1 MTKKIIKT
9 KKYLTVLI
17 LFSLFL
23 STHIQLVWANERLLP
38 NDQYLSKQLY
48 LDKIKAYEAWQ
59 IAHENTEIK
68 IAILDTGIDLTHP
81 DLQGNLLT
89 GKNILDPTKPPQDDN
104 GHGTNVAGILAAV
117 GNNQQGIS
125 GILWQA
131 KIIPVKVL
139 DQNGNGNANI
149 VAEGIYYALD
159 QEAKIILLSLGDPV
173 YSPVLDRA
181 VKKAEEKGVLIVAA
195 TGNEEGEINYPAAL
209 PTVLAVGAVDSWGNY
224 PSYANYGQELD
235 VVAPGT
241 GIYTTKIGGGY
252 STNIGTSMAA
262 PQVAGLA
269 ALIMSKY
276 PDYTPAQ
283 VRNLIR
289 YSTNQSVANKGLSF
303 NQYLG
308 YGLINLERAL
318 TIKLPNDIYEEN
330 NQPSMAKILPFNKK
344 ISAELTDSS
353 DYDWFYLEP
362 PYEGKGELTI
372 NLAYNQEVEIVL
384 IPAKNIA
391 NNNLTIDFNNL
402 SSSTLTTVNGAKW
415 IIGKSS
421 KLNFT
426 IKEAKYYIGI
436 RAAKIL
442 TPLPYDIDYQEK
454 MNDDQYEPND
464 SLELSKI
471 VTNGTI
477 KGTINKEN
485 DEDWYTLKVVEEG
498 NLAISITSNNTRIDP
513 ILTIINSNK
522 QKLTIDNTGIGNT
535 ESWQSNIKPGEYY
548 IGVKN
553 YYPNPELGYYYLDI
567 HFAEKIVPFID
578 IDQHWAYG
586 AIVTAYQ
593 KHWINGYGDQTF
605 RPNQPLTRAEA
616 AALLDRVYKWEHT
629 RNILNFTD
637 LSSNHWA
644 YEAIKKARA
653 KNLVTGYND
662 QTFRPNQALT
672 RAEMAALLARV
683 KGIEYNNSSIL
694 PYQDVKI
701 EDWYYPYIAAL
712 FEKDLIS
719 KDTSFRPNQLA
730 TRAEFVYLL
739 AKIN

>member
-1 MTKKIIKT
+1 MNKKNIST

-23 STHIQLVWANERLLP
+23 SNHIQLVLANERLLP
-38 NDQYLSKQLY
+38 NDQYLSEQLY

-59 IAHENTEIK
+59 IAHENTGIK

-125 GILWQA
+125 GILWHA

-159 QEAKIILLSLGDPV
+159 QEAKIILLSLGDPI
-173 YSPVLDRA
+173 YSPVLDAA

-195 TGNEEGEINYPAAL
+195 TGNEEREINYPAAL
-209 PTVLAVGAVDSWGNY
+209 PTVLAVGAVDSLGNY

-235 VVAPGT
+235 VVAPVT
-241 GIYTTKIGGGY
+241 GIYTTKMGGGY

-318 TIKLPNDIYEEN
+318 TIKLPNDIYEGN
-330 NQPSMAKILPFNKK
+330 NQPSLAKILPFNKK
-344 ISAELTDSS
+344 ISAELTNSS

-384 IPAKNIA
+384 IPAKNIE

-402 SSSTLTTVNGAKW
+402 ISSTLTTVNGAKW

-436 RAAKIL
+436 RAEKIL
-442 TPLPYDIDYQEK
+442 TPLPYNIDYQEK
-454 MNDDQYEPND
+454 MNEDQYEPND
-464 SLELSKI
+464 SLELAAK

-498 NLAISITSNNTRIDP
+498 NLALSLTSNNTRIDP

-548 IGVKN
+548 IGVNN
-553 YYPNPELGYYYLDI
+553 YYHNPELGYYYLDI

-616 AALLDRVYKWEHT
+616 VVLLDRVYKWEYT

-644 YEAIKKARA
+644 YESIKKASA
-653 KNLVTGYND
+653 KNLVTGYKD

-672 RAEMAALLARV
+672 RAEMAALVARV
-683 KGIEYNNSSIL
+683 KGIEYNNSIIF

-712 FEKDLIS
+712 FEKGLIS